1 MLMKEGLEEVDRL
14 GLQCV
19 LGASP
24 EGEGLYK
31 KFGFEEVKV
40 MELKL
45 WEYEGGE
52 GMGVA
57 RHGKLICPVM
67 FDLRGDD

>member
-1 MLMKEGLEEVDRL
+1 MLLKAGLEEADARA
-14 GLQCV
+14 LQCV

-31 KFGFEEVKV
+31 RYGFEIVSGLD
-40 MELKL
+40 LKL

-52 GMGVA
+52 GLGRSSHNIMHRPANNVG
-57 RHGKLICPVM
+57 L
-67 FDLRGDD
+67 

>member
-1 MLMKEGLEEVDRL
+1 
-14 GLQCV
+14 V

-24 EGEGLYK
+24 EGYGLYERY
-31 KFGFEEVKV
+31 GFKETGM

-52 GMGVA
+52 GMGSTSHGVMHRAA
-57 RHGKLICPVM
+57 RAKEA
-67 FDLRGDD
+67 